1 MTSVKINSCKGFLV
15 SLNMKI
21 FNHKNSLPTFKS
33 LITLPQSV
41 KEISTLLIQNYPFI
55 TRIPPPQSLNIPHP
69 PPLPTLPA
77 NASSQFSLINSN
89 ATVELSSINT
99 IHVKQQHNVGFLI
112 FKFNLKYML
121 GNVYINKIHTSNV
134 YTKQVNI
141 VGQVFPILSISL
153 LYMLLFKQKNSISI
167 SQLILS
173 F

>member
-1 MTSVKINSCKGFLV
+1 
-15 SLNMKI
+15 
-21 FNHKNSLPTFKS
+21 
-33 LITLPQSV
+33 
-41 KEISTLLIQNYPFI
+41 
-55 TRIPPPQSLNIPHP
+55 
-69 PPLPTLPA
+69 
-77 NASSQFSLINSN
+77 
-89 ATVELSSINT
+89 
-99 IHVKQQHNVGFLI
+99 
-112 FKFNLKYML
+112 ML

>member
-55 TRIPPPQSLNIPHP
+55 TRIPLLNLLTSPIP
-69 PPLPTLPA
+69 PTLPA

-134 YTKQVNI
+134 YT
-141 VGQVFPILSISL
+141 
-153 LYMLLFKQKNSISI
+153 
-167 SQLILS
+167 
-173 F
+173 